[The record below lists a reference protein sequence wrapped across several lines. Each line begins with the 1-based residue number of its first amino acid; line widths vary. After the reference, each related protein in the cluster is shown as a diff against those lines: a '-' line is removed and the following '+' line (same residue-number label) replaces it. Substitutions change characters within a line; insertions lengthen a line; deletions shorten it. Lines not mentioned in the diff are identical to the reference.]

1 MNLIINN
8 HVIDSDLYTILDK
21 IRIETNNRYLGR
33 IVNHGDNIAISCP
46 FHKDGMERHPSC
58 FVYALNDND
67 NVPFGFFRCFTCG
80 SQGQLYELVAYCFGC
95 GIEEAK
101 EWLIDNFSKTLTDSV
116 ISLPEITLTKEKKTY
131 LNEDI
136 LNEYAYFHPYMFQR
150 GLTENIIKKFKVGW
164 DPKLDTITFPVWD
177 ENNNLLGITRRNVKN
192 KYFHIPESIGKPV
205 YLLNFVKRENITEVI
220 VCESQIDA
228 LYCWS
233 LGMPAVA
240 LLGTGTKKQYDI
252 LKNSGIRIFHLAL
265 DGDLAGKHGILRFI
279 ENMPNDIFMDIML
292 IPDGKDINDLS
303 YEEIQNL
310 KRVDKRDYLQNIII
324 NI

>member
-80 SQGQLYELVAYCFGC
+80 SQGQLYELVAYCLGC

-136 LNEYAYFHPYMFQR
+136 LNEYAYLHPYMFQR

-164 DPKLDTITFPVWD
+164 DPNLDTITFPVWD
-177 ENNNLLGITRRNVKN
+177 ENSNLLGITRRNVKN

-265 DGDLAGKHGILRFI
+265 DGDLAGRHGILRFI
-279 ENMPNDIFMDIML
+279 ENMPDNIFMDIML

-310 KRVDKRDYLQNIII
+310 KRVDKRDYLQNINI
-324 NI
+324 NV